1 MNPSW
6 ILEKKLEYYGDSCRT
21 QPDSEIQSQVTSP
34 LAKVRKRSGGTR
46 CGGGYTTIPFH
57 RQGRDRPEPQ
67 NTIWGCHHC
76 LLEHLP
82 ACPWFF
88 FFQLQCS
95 QISKLEVLYWQLLPH
110 YHSNIILN
118 IVFTLRLLQAS
129 CICSTITKHLLYVR
143 KSLCP
148 SQRELWKKPGLPLC
162 RNSKFLTIATDCD
175 RYCSR

>member
-1 MNPSW
+1 M
-6 ILEKKLEYYGDSCRT
+6 
-21 QPDSEIQSQVTSP
+21 TSP

-46 CGGGYTTIPFH
+46 CGGGCTTIPFH

-118 IVFTLRLLQAS
+118 LVFTLRLLQAS
-129 CICSTITKHLLYVR
+129 CICSTITKHLLYVG